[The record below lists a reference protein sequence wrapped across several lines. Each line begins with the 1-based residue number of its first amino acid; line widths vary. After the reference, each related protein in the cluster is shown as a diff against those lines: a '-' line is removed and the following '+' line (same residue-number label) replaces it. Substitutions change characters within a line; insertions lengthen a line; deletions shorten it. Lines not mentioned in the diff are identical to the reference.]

1 MRKPR
6 TAQGVTFPY
15 AFTKNGRTGKIYRL
29 GSGKFKTYFMFGQEP
44 DHNTHGTFDTALL
57 YLEREFATLDT
68 NRANSLSQNPLR
80 SDVQGYAELE
90 QLLIERGNGAS
101 LRDAVNFFLAH
112 SKNRRFEPKT
122 VSDCVAAHLKH
133 QEGNGV
139 TSIQIKTLAKHFRRF
154 ERDFGSR
161 KIHEVTTLEVANWLA
176 GCTDRDTG
184 KPWSAKTRKSV
195 RGSLV
200 SLSLFAQDSLKAIP
214 SIGKT
219 EFQLVKNPKAGAKA
233 PVEIYMP
240 DELQKL
246 LLKALETDIDLIPA
260 LIVGNLLGLRPYEFH
275 AEGLNRT
282 PLTWEEFNWHDKR
295 LHISK
300 QKVRS
305 KSARDIPIQA
315 ATEAWLEPFKRLSG
329 PMWSYQKAY
338 EDKMNTLR
346 RKAGVTG
353 KHDGYRHSYASY
365 RVRQIKQDMAQVA
378 YEMGNSPKELQ
389 DSYKRNVT
397 DQQAEEWFSL
407 MPPSGYSEKIKTAL
421 ALREAA

>member
-6 TAQGVTFPY
+6 TTQGVTFPY
-15 AFTKNGRTGKIYRL
+15 PFAKNGRAGKIYRL
-29 GSGKFKTYFMFGQEP
+29 GNGTFKTHFNFGQKP
-44 DHNTHGTFDTALL
+44 QQNTFSTFDAACL
-57 YLEREFATLDT
+57 YLEKEFAILDT
-68 NRANSLSQNPLR
+68 NRANSRSQNPLR
-80 SDVQGYAELE
+80 SDLQGYAELE

-101 LRDAVNFFLAH
+101 LRDAVSFFLAH

-122 VSDCVAAHLKH
+122 VSECISAYLKH
-133 QEGNGV
+133 QEGSGV
-139 TSIQIKTLAKHFRRF
+139 TRIQVKTLTKHFRRF
-154 ERDFGSR
+154 EKDFGSR
-161 KIHEVTTLEVANWLA
+161 KIHEVTTLEAADWLA
-176 GCTDRDTG
+176 GCTDKDTG
-184 KPWSAKTRKSV
+184 KPWSVKTRKSV

-200 SLSLFAQDSLKAIP
+200 SLSLYAQDSLKAIP
-214 SIGKT
+214 NTGKT
-219 EFQLVKNPKAGAKA
+219 EFQLIKNPKADAKA
-233 PVEIYMP
+233 PVEIYTP

-246 LLKALETDIDLIPA
+246 LLKALETDVDLVPA
-260 LIVGNLLGLRPYEFH
+260 LVVGNFLGLRPYEFH

-315 ATEAWLEPFKRLSG
+315 ATEAWLEPFKELSG

-346 RKAGVTG
+346 RRAGVTG

-365 RVRQIKQDMAQVA
+365 RVRQIRQDMDQVA
-378 YEMGNSPKELQ
+378 YEMGNSTKELQ

-397 DQQAEEWFSL
+397 DRQAEEWFSL
-407 MPPSGYSEKIKTAL
+407 MPPPDYSEQIATAL
-421 ALREAA
+421 ALRKST